1 MSAELS
7 IVNCTAR
14 EEGEKRRRGKT
25 MHTARMKRN
34 WGKNEVS
41 CSEINR
47 SASFFGVPPRY
58 LEMLR
63 EKGAKPGGKRRKKE
77 KKVKRDGRGER

>member
-1 MSAELS
+1 
-7 IVNCTAR
+7 
-14 EEGEKRRRGKT
+14 

-47 SASFFGVPPRY
+47 SASFFAVPPRY

-63 EKGAKPGGKRRKKE
+63 EKGAKPGKEEEKGK
-77 KKVKRDGRGER
+77 KKVKRDGRGEG

>member
-1 MSAELS
+1 
-7 IVNCTAR
+7 
-14 EEGEKRRRGKT
+14 

-63 EKGAKPGGKRRKKE
+63 EKGAKPWGKEEEKGKK
-77 KKVKRDGRGER
+77 G

>member
-14 EEGEKRRRGKT
+14 EEGKKRRREKT

-47 SASFFGVPPRY
+47 SASFFAVPPRY

-63 EKGAKPGGKRRKKE
+63 EKGAKPWGKEEEKGKK
-77 KKVKRDGRGER
+77 G

>member
-14 EEGEKRRRGKT
+14 KEGEKT

-77 KKVKRDGRGER
+77 KKGETRWKEGGIEIG

>member
-1 MSAELS
+1 
-7 IVNCTAR
+7 
-14 EEGEKRRRGKT
+14 

-47 SASFFGVPPRY
+47 SASFFAVPPRY

-63 EKGAKPGGKRRKKE
+63 EKGAKPWGKEEEKGKK
-77 KKVKRDGRGER
+77 G